1 MRHKSMHGV
10 VELILMMLFRSSTT
24 WYLDATCMMENRAT
38 QIALMSTIFLGFLR
52 YYLSF
57 SESCAKTMQTA
68 HANKQQTAIIPT

>member
-1 MRHKSMHGV
+1 
-10 VELILMMLFRSSTT
+10 
-24 WYLDATCMMENRAT
+24 MENRAT
-38 QIALMSTIFLGFLR
+38 PIALMSTIFLGFLR